1 MPDMSDTTIITSGDM
16 PDLDAMAAA
25 GREKAKETYPF
36 KYVGKTWHA
45 RTAVPFG
52 KLVES
57 ITGEMDLDKA
67 LTMVVQFIVED
78 EREQFRADI
87 LASEDVTTSELG
99 MLSTFFNEKAQ
110 EATGN
115 ADS

>member
-1 MPDMSDTTIITSGDM
+1 MSDTITTSGDM

-36 KYVGKTWHA
+36 KYLGREWHA

-57 ITGEMDLDKA
+57 VTGDMDLDKA
-67 LTMVVQFIVED
+67 LTMVVQFLVEAERD
-78 EREQFRADI
+78 EFKAEI
-87 LASEDVTTSELG
+87 LASPDVTTQELA
-99 MLSTFFNEKAQ
+99 MLSTFFNEKSQ
-110 EATGN
+110 ESVGN

>member
-1 MPDMSDTTIITSGDM
+1 MSDTDITTSGEM

-25 GREKAKETYPF
+25 GREKAKEVYAF

-52 KLVES
+52 KLVEAIS
-57 ITGEMDLDKA
+57 GDMDLDKA
-67 LTMVVQFIVED
+67 LDSIVTFIVPE

-87 LASEDVTTSELG
+87 LSSDDVTTQELG
-99 MLSTFFNEKAQ
+99 MLSTFFNEKSQ
-110 EATGN
+110 ESAGN